1 MMPGPLRAT
10 KKPWAHAWLVLPA
23 LAAFLAGWAAVA
35 RDGGTLLDGVVRTVA
50 SALLMGVAA
59 GAAHLAVE
67 QRNAERHA
75 SIRAEIAAG
84 GGLRHRLMV

>member
-1 MMPGPLRAT
+1 MMPGSQAT
-10 KKPWAHAWLVLPA
+10 KRPWTYSWLVLPA
-23 LAAFLAGWAAVA
+23 MAAFLAGWVAVA
-35 RDGGTLLDGVVRTVA
+35 RDGGSLLDGVVRTLA

-59 GAAHLAVE
+59 GIAHVAVQ
-67 QRNAERHA
+67 QRNAVRHA

>member
-1 MMPGPLRAT
+1 MMPGSHRAT
-10 KKPWAHAWLVLPA
+10 KRPWTYSWLVLPA
-23 LAAFLAGWAAVA
+23 LAPFLAGWLAVA
-35 RDGGTLLDGVVRTVA
+35 RDGGTLLDGAVRTLA

-59 GAAHLAVE
+59 GVAHMAVE
-67 QRNAERHA
+67 QRNAVRHA

>member
-1 MMPGPLRAT
+1 MMPGSLRAT
-10 KKPWAHAWLVLPA
+10 KKPWGHLWLALPA

-35 RDGGTLLDGVVRTVA
+35 RDGGSLLDGVVRTVA
-50 SALLMGVAA
+50 SALLMGAAA
-59 GAAHLAVE
+59 GVAHLVVE

-75 SIRAEIAAG
+75 SIRAEIAAS